1 MSATSRH
8 LSALADHVQAG
19 AHIVLRGHVGDDV
32 LVDGEIRA
40 EPWAIGHVLNREA
53 GIETVVVVGQA
64 RGLHCVDGKDRQ
76 VEEILRRINASDPHA
91 VEGANLRAATPFH
104 VASAIRALLRQTEMS
119 LTVVLRD
126 PDILGEGET
135 EQDRRAPGIVL
146 EAMAEAGF
154 RRAGDGPPVKNTLIV
169 YGEFADPFSALVA
182 RVPGVVEQNVDLPDR
197 AERAAALRA
206 LAPGFFGAVAEKPAD
221 EDLDA
226 LARISH
232 GYTLRGLDQLGRR
245 SHAVRKPVSRPET
258 LFREARREQLGT
270 PINRVG
276 VGTIMNMLEDEIV
289 GQPQAMEAIRELLER
304 GRWRSANRPPG
315 SIATR
320 PMATMVLHGPTGV
333 GKTETGYILADAIAG
348 SRSAVRRID
357 CAEFQQ
363 EHDTA
368 RLTGAPPGY
377 VGYEDGGALTDALEA
392 DAAIIVLDEFDRGG
406 PRLAEM
412 LLGILDA
419 GRLTDGRGRTFSFEN
434 ALLIL
439 TTNAGSAQSEEVARE
454 VGAAVGAGAATGT
467 DPVVGPSGNG
477 SGGPAP
483 TTEELLAHSKK
494 ALRLK
499 LETPPVPRS
508 LRADE
513 GAPAGG
519 LGSPALWSR
528 LQDSLVGYDY
538 LRRDALKPL
547 VEKSARHLGANFGD
561 EFGIPVRFAVDR
573 FVTTVSDRLPEDGEW
588 DGRKVGPLVNVL
600 LERPAREHLSR
611 GGLQPGTEVTF
622 VPDESGRASLG

>member
-8 LSALADHVQAG
+8 LGALADHVQAG
-19 AHIVLRGHVGDDV
+19 AHIVMRGHVGDDV

-40 EPWAIGHVLNREA
+40 ELWAIGHVLNREA
-53 GIETVVVVGQA
+53 GIETVVVVNQA

-76 VEEILRRINASDPHA
+76 VEEILRKINASDPEA
-91 VEGANLRAATPFH
+91 VEGANLRATTPFH

-119 LTVVLRD
+119 LVVILRD
-126 PDILGEGET
+126 PDILDEGET
-135 EQDRRAPGIVL
+135 EQDQRAPGVVL

-154 RRAGDGPPVKNTLIV
+154 RRSGEGPPAKNTLIV
-169 YGEFADPFSALVA
+169 YGESGDPISNLIA
-182 RVPGVVEQNVDLPDR
+182 RVPGVVEQSVDLPDR

-221 EDLDA
+221 ADLDA

-232 GYTLRGLDQLGRR
+232 GYTLRGLDQLARR

-276 VGTIMNMLEDEIV
+276 VGTIMDMLEDEIV
-289 GQPQAMEAIRELLER
+289 GQPRAMDAIQELLER

-315 SIATR
+315 SLVTR

-348 SRSAVRRID
+348 SRNAVRRID

-392 DAAIIVLDEFDRGG
+392 DVAIIVLDEFDRGG

-419 GRLTDGRGRTFSFEN
+419 GRLTDGRGRTFGFEN

-439 TTNAGSAQSEEVARE
+439 TTNAGSAQSEKAAQEVKATAG
-454 VGAAVGAGAATGT
+454 VAPAAVA
-467 DPVVGPSGNG
+467 DPLGPSGNG
-477 SGGPAP
+477 SSEAPP
-483 TTEELLAHSKK
+483 TTEDLLDHSRKV
-494 ALRLK
+494 LRVK
-499 LETPPVPRS
+499 LETP
-508 LRADE
+508 AA
-513 GAPAGG
+513 GGG

-528 LQDSLVGYDY
+528 LQDSLVGYDH
-538 LRRDALKPL
+538 LRRGALKPM
-547 VEKSARHLGANFGD
+547 VEKSARHLGANLGD
-561 EFGIPVRFAVDR
+561 EFGIPIKFAVDR
-573 FVTTVSDRLPEDGEW
+573 FVTTISDRLPADGEW

-600 LERPAREHLSR
+600 LERPAREQLSR
-611 GGLQPGTEVTF
+611 GGLQPGVEVTF
-622 VPDESGRASLG
+622 IPDESGRASLR

>member
-19 AHIVLRGHVGDDV
+19 AHIVMRGHVGDDV

-40 EPWAIGHVLNREA
+40 ELWAIGHILNREA
-53 GIETVVVVGQA
+53 GIETVMVVSQA

-76 VEEILRRINASDPHA
+76 VEEILRKINASDPEA
-91 VEGANLRAATPFH
+91 VEGANLRATTPFH

-119 LTVVLRD
+119 LAVILRD

-135 EQDRRAPGIVL
+135 EQDRRAPGVVL
-146 EAMAEAGF
+146 EAMAEAGL
-154 RRAGDGPPVKNTLIV
+154 RRGGEGPPVKNTLIV
-169 YGEFADPFSALVA
+169 CGESGDPFSDLVA

-221 EDLDA
+221 ADLEA

-258 LFREARREQLGT
+258 LFREARREQQGT

-289 GQPQAMEAIRELLER
+289 GQPRAMDAIQELLER

-315 SIATR
+315 SMVTR

-348 SRSAVRRID
+348 SRNAVRRID

-377 VGYEDGGALTDALEA
+377 VGYEDGGALTEALEA
-392 DAAIIVLDEFDRGG
+392 DAAIIVLDEFDHGG

-419 GRLTDGRGRTFSFEN
+419 GRLTDGRGRTVSFEN
-434 ALLIL
+434 AVLIL
-439 TTNAGSAQSEEVARE
+439 TTNAGSAQSEELARE
-454 VGAAVGAGAATGT
+454 VGVAVGGAVAAGD
-467 DPVVGPSGNG
+467 DPFGSLSGNG
-477 SGGPAP
+477 VAGPPP
-483 TTEELLAHSKK
+483 TTEDLLERSQK
-494 ALRLK
+494 ALRVK
-499 LETPPVPRS
+499 LETP
-508 LRADE
+508 AT
-513 GAPAGG
+513 AGG

-538 LRRDALKPL
+538 LRRGALKPM
-547 VEKSARHLGANFGD
+547 VEKSARHLGANLGD
-561 EFGIPVRFAVDR
+561 EFGIPVKFAVDR
-573 FVTTVSDRLPEDGEW
+573 FVTTISDRLPGDGEW

-600 LERPAREHLSR
+600 LERPAREYLSR
-611 GGLQPGTEVTF
+611 PGFQPGAEVTF
-622 VPDESGRASLG
+622 VPDEAGRASLR